1 MVKVKPIPKKVLPH
15 SIEYERYAGEGR
27 NGPTYDM
34 AITVNNVRIE
44 PTSEKV
50 VDSNGEQIQL
60 KSKLFIDAV
69 NSAPTVHLKEK
80 SIVHFNGNDYYI
92 QSVAPFYA
100 NSSIVHHWELR
111 LT

>member
-1 MVKVKPIPKKVLPH
+1 MVKVKPIPKRVLPH
-15 SIEYERYAGEGR
+15 TIEYERYAGEGR

-34 AITVNNVRIE
+34 AITVKNVRIE

-50 VDSNGEQIQL
+50 VDSNGVQIQL

-69 NSAPTVHLKEK
+69 NSTPLVHLKEK
-80 SIVHFNGNDYYI
+80 SVIHFGGNDYYV
-92 QSVAPFYA
+92 QAVATYYA
-100 NSSIVHHWELR
+100 NSSNVHHWELR

>member
-15 SIEYERYAGEGR
+15 SIEYERYSGEGR

-34 AITVNNVRIE
+34 AITVKNVRIE
-44 PTSEKV
+44 PTSEKI
-50 VDSNGEQIQL
+50 VDGNGEQIQL

-69 NSAPTVHLKEK
+69 NSTPAVHLKAK

-92 QSVAPFYA
+92 QSVAPYYA
-100 NSSIVHHWELR
+100 NSTNVHHWELR